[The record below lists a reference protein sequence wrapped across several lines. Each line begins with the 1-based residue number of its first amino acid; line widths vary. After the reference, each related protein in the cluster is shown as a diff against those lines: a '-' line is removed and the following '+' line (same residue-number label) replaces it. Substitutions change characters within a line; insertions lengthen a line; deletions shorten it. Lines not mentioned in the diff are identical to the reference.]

1 MFRKVSLVVLVM
13 VLGLAGGVFANT
25 WTNDFGDN
33 SWCEALNWDPCVP
46 SVEGGTEDEREARID
61 PCDPNG
67 SSDEVIIKT
76 GCYAEVANVD
86 WTVDVNQT
94 LTIEADANLLV
105 EGTFNFRDGDATATV
120 NIYGNLKIL
129 DGGWEAFRAPDGG
142 TAIVNI
148 YPGATVYSN
157 GVFRGSDQEDGW
169 YEVHQ
174 YGGDVNVLEFK
185 LGDNGSGL
193 FNMYGG
199 TFATRNKFAISGR
212 GGGDTISELKIL
224 IDGGAKLYV
233 ENQYEAPQDGDANAS
248 ININDGEISVGS
260 WNANGDYW
268 VVDIND
274 DGLLRIRG
282 GGGTNRTMVE
292 EWIADEQ
299 IIGRGGAVIPTI
311 TEDGSDL
318 VLAIAFEHNT
328 AWDPLP
334 RDDGGNVC
342 PGDSL
347 SWEPGVHVVTH
358 TIYFGTS
365 PNDVNESATPL
376 VTGHTSTSWPPPGLV
391 LNEHYYWRVDE
402 VNDTD
407 VWTGGIWEFD
417 TSDGNAFA
425 VSPVNDE
432 DDVPRSTDLTWA
444 SCGGTLFDVY
454 FGTDVNDVRY
464 RIVSARIAENT
475 SDTTVD
481 PTTVDPNLEW
491 RTVYYWA
498 VDIVGGS
505 GDDGDLWHF
514 ETESQII
521 DPNMTVWYKLDET
534 SGDDAFDSSGYGND
548 GDVDD
553 EVWDPLDGQFGGSLN
568 FGSGDNDT
576 SIDVDSDATAA
587 LGSSVSISVWL
598 KNANKDGE
606 DNWVFGIGTGDG
618 GYEVRAAVPMADGRT
633 VEWRAGND
641 SNDVLR
647 WDMSLDDI
655 NPRRLSDWH
664 HWAFV
669 KDETAGNMK
678 IYFDG
683 ELVDSNDGVSTNLSN
698 LRRRWFSIGGASGD
712 DSELQGKVDDFRFFI
727 KALTPEEV
735 ESLFRGGDLA
745 VAWAPDPRSGT
756 GDVDPTV
763 VLRWKAGDFA
773 THHEVYVGNTYA
785 EVADANTSTV
795 GIYINRFA
803 DVNDN
808 NYPLPASL
816 PLDST
821 RYWRIDEV
829 NDVNNP
835 DHVWKGKVWEF
846 TIANYLVID
855 DFESYNDPYSNLLWW
870 TWENPDFTGS
880 FVALGIDP
888 YDPVHFGTQSM
899 KYTYDITEYG
909 WDIYAEIERN
919 YTSAQN
925 WEYGGVEILTIFF
938 YGFPGNDATSSE
950 QMHVGLE
957 DSTGLPSYSEV
968 RYGDYG
974 EDMNDIRESE
984 WHEWNMDLSDFTGV
998 TLTDV
1003 RTVYI
1008 GFGDRDA
1015 VSAGGSG
1022 IVYMDNIRLYP
1033 PKCVPRFGPVY
1044 DLSGNC
1050 IVDLAD
1056 VRIIGSEWLK
1066 HDMLLDVNV
1075 PPTAPVGHWKFEG
1088 NADDSSVNNY
1098 DGTAE
1103 GDYSY
1108 VSGKIDS
1115 LAIEFTGDPV
1125 TGGKVVVTDDGATPL
1140 LNPALEV
1147 SVTAWVNFSDNPD
1160 GYSARVIVKGVDAN
1174 DGESYGLEINDD
1186 GEPHF
1191 LLRDSNHGEH
1201 GLDSG
1206 ETIPH
1211 DEWIHLAGVYDGNDI
1226 KVYINGA
1233 LMASN
1238 DSEPNMLLL
1247 QDVNDLAIG
1256 NAVDVDRAFL
1266 GRVDDARVYGYGLS
1280 DDEVADIGTETSGIV
1295 PLISIANIYD
1305 DEPDGQKAVNFKDYA
1320 RLMEDWLYEQLWP

>member
-1 MFRKVSLVVLVM
+1 MMCRKLTLMVSLVV
-13 VLGLAGGVFANT
+13 VLGLAGSVFAT
-25 WTNDFGDN
+25 LWTNDGGDN
-33 SWCEALNWDPCVP
+33 SWCNDLNWDL
-46 SVEGGTEDEREARID
+46 GTPWVVGDDGVAVID
-61 PCDPNG
+61 PCSGNPNA
-67 SSDEVIIKT
+67 SSDEVIVKT
-76 GCYAEVANVD
+76 DCNAATGMVE

-94 LTIEADANLLV
+94 FTIEADANLFAGNPDGWGGFLFN
-105 EGTFNFRDGDATATV
+105 EGEADATATI
-120 NIYGNLKIL
+120 NIYGYLKVYDTL
-129 DGGWEAFRAPDGG
+129 RAPDSGSG
-142 TAIVNI
+142 IMNI
-148 YPGATVYSN
+148 YPGAKVQVD
-157 GVFRGSDQEDGW
+157 GWFRGCDNPTGW
-169 YEVHQ
+169 YEVNM
-174 YGGDVNVLEFK
+174 YGGDVNVGEFK
-185 LGDNGSGL
+185 LGDEGSGA
-193 FNMYGG
+193 FYMSGG
-199 TFATRNKFAISGR
+199 KFSTRNRFEITGR
-212 GGGDTISELKIL
+212 QEQGDITSELEIV
-224 IDGGAKLYV
+224 IDGGAELYV
-233 ENQYEAPQDGDANAS
+233 GGNYIAPSQSDANAS
-248 ININDGEISVGS
+248 INIINGEISVGS
-260 WNANGDYW
+260 WSAAGDYW
-268 VVDIND
+268 IVDIND
-274 DGLLRIRG
+274 NGVLRIRG
-282 GGGTNRTMVE
+282 GGGTNRLMVE
-292 EWIADEQ
+292 EWIEDEQ
-299 IIGRGGAVIPTI
+299 IIGRGGDVIPTI
-311 TEDGSDL
+311 TEDGNDL
-318 VLAIAFEHNT
+318 VLAIDFVHKT
-328 AWDPLP
+328 AWNPLP

-365 PNDVNESATPL
+365 LDDVNGSATPV
-376 VTGHTSTSWPPPGLV
+376 VTLHPTTSWSPPGLV
-391 LNEHYYWRVDE
+391 LNEHYYWRIDE
-402 VNDTD
+402 VNDLNPETP
-407 VWTGGIWEFD
+407 WTGGIWEFD

-425 VSPVNDE
+425 VSPEYDE

-444 SCGGTLFDVY
+444 SCGGTLYDVY
-454 FGTDVNDVRY
+454 FSTDINDVRY
-464 RIVSARIAENT
+464 RDVSARIAENT

-534 SGDDAFDSSGYGND
+534 SGDDALDSSGYGND

-568 FGSGDNDT
+568 FGSGENDT
-576 SIDVDSDATAA
+576 SIEVDRDATAA

-598 KNANKDGE
+598 KNAIKDDE
-606 DNWVFGIGTGDG
+606 DNWVFGIGTDEGD
-618 GYEVRAAVPMADGRT
+618 YEVRAAVPMADGRT

-647 WDMSLDDI
+647 WDMSLNDI

-712 DSELQGKVDDFRFFI
+712 DGELQGKVDDFRFFI

-745 VAWAPDPRSGT
+745 VAWAPVPRSGA
-756 GDVDPTV
+756 GDADPNV

-773 THHEVYVGNTYA
+773 THHEVYIGNTYA

-795 GIYINRFA
+795 GIYIDRFA
-803 DVNDN
+803 DVPDN
-808 NYPLPASL
+808 NYPLPDPL
-816 PLDST
+816 PLNSI

-835 DHVWKGKVWEF
+835 DHVWKGNVWEF

-855 DFESYNDPYSNLLWW
+855 DFESYTYPPDILWH
-870 TWENPDFTGS
+870 TWENPDWTGS
-880 FVALGIDP
+880 FPELGRDP

-899 KYTYDITEYG
+899 KYTYNNDYYG
-909 WDIYAEIERN
+909 VYYSEIERN
-919 YTSAQN
+919 YDSAQN
-925 WEYGGVEILTIFF
+925 WEYGGVKMLTIFF
-938 YGFPGNDATSSE
+938 YGLPGNDANE
-950 QMHVGLE
+950 QMYVGLE
-957 DSTGLPSYSEV
+957 DSNGLPSYSEI
-968 RYGDYG
+968 RYGDYS
-974 EDMNDIRESE
+974 EDMNDIREAE
-984 WHEWNMDLSDFTGV
+984 WHEWNIALSDFTGV

-1008 GFGDRDA
+1008 GFGDSDA
-1015 VSAGGSG
+1015 VSAGGAG

-1033 PKCVPRFGPVY
+1033 PKCVPRFGPVS

-1098 DGTAE
+1098 HGTAE

-1115 LAIEFTGDPV
+1115 WAIEFA
-1125 TGGKVVVTDDGATPL
+1125 GGKVLVSDDGSTPL
-1140 LNPALEV
+1140 LNPASEV

-1174 DGESYGLEINDD
+1174 DSESYGLEINDD

-1191 LLRDSNHGEH
+1191 LLRDSNHGNH

-1233 LMASN
+1233 LIASN
-1238 DSEPNMLLL
+1238 DSEPGMLLL
-1247 QDVNDLAIG
+1247 QDTNDLAIG
-1256 NAVDVDRAFL
+1256 GAVDVNRPFL
-1266 GRVDDARVYGYGLS
+1266 GTVDDARVYGYGLT
-1280 DDEVADIGTETSGIV
+1280 DAEVAYIGT
-1295 PLISIANIYD
+1295 
-1305 DEPDGQKAVNFKDYA
+1305 
-1320 RLMEDWLYEQLWP
+1320 